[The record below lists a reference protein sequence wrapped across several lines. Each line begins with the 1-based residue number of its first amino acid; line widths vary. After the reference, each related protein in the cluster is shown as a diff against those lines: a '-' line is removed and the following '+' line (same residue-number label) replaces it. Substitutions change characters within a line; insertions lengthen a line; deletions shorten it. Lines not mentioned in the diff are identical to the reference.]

1 MHRLQFLSRVQMM
14 KITDDDTRVW
24 IFSAEPK
31 PESKLAKEIAI
42 LLACFCGAALWCLGY
57 WAFILFLTWIG
68 K

>member
-1 MHRLQFLSRVQMM
+1 M